1 MKWQN
6 ECLND
11 QTEALNIPVPRS
23 ERDKTGD
30 NQKQR

>member
-11 QTEALNIPVPRS
+11 QTEALNMPVPRS
-23 ERDKTGD
+23 EWDKIGI
-30 NQKQR
+30 NQK